1 MQVYVCNMIFDYLYN
16 KRNEIGEDNF
26 LACLTYV
33 IDYWYQ
39 PDSDIIAKRICNYR
53 NLINYK

>member
-1 MQVYVCNMIFDYLYN
+1 MIFDYLYK
-16 KRNEIGEDNF
+16 KRSEIGEDNF

-39 PDSDIIAKRICNYR
+39 PDSDVIAKRICNYR
-53 NLINYK
+53 NLVNYK